1 MNDAAVLKLTGWLQ
15 SGDYTHTATGLA
27 YHFFF
32 QNWGYFA
39 YNLNFL
45 GGQGTRQKR
54 PQILWDKYNKDH

>member
-27 YHFFF
+27 TIFF

-45 GGQGTRQKR
+45 GSQGACRKK
-54 PQILWDKYNKDH
+54 PQLLWDKYNKDH